1 MKFYR
6 VLTLALAALCVS
18 AGVLAAPPAGYY
30 SALNGK
36 KEADLKTAAY
46 NIIRNFTKASSND
59 AIYSGLPDYF
69 RKTDVYPN
77 SNRWWDM
84 YSDMTFYSSS
94 FKGLNREHSFPKS
107 WWGGSTS
114 VNAYIDLNHL
124 YPSEQ
129 AANMAKSNYPLGTV
143 DRNSPLTFDN
153 GVTTVGYPVNGQ
165 GGLAKKVFEP
175 DDDYKGDFARTY
187 FYMVT
192 CYQNYNWN
200 TNYMY
205 MLEQN
210 AYPTLSQWAV
220 DLLLKWHRQDPVS
233 QKEIDRN
240 EAVFKIQ
247 NNRNPFIDLPE
258 LAEYIWGSK
267 KGESFSPG
275 EVVVPPTGD
284 PILIAPVEDMEI
296 DFGQVAL
303 GNTATTQLLVSG
315 QFLQGYIKAQVYTA
329 DVAMFAIATEARIPA
344 EQVCA
349 EQGYWLNIVYK
360 PTAVGKHTTRL
371 LLSGDFGSRGVAI
384 KGECLPEPVLSA
396 CTATAATDIQPD
408 RYTANWT
415 VPAGEEIDYYVVT
428 RTRYA
433 GANVVTEE
441 VVAEENFA
449 EILDFDKSDREAYS
463 VQSVRLG
470 KRSPMSNV
478 VFVEHAGITGVE
490 NQEPLVV
497 QSFPGFIRFIC
508 SQPQLNCRVYD
519 SAGRLY
525 MSLDYVEQNLD
536 LELPRGVYFITTE
549 THQTPVKVLVK

>member
-1 MKFYR
+1 MKFFR
-6 VLTLALAALCVS
+6 TLVLSVVVFCVS
-18 AGVLAAPPAGYY
+18 ANVFAAAPAGYY

-36 KEADLKTAAY
+36 KEAELKTAAY

-59 AIYSGLPDYF
+59 AIYSGLPESF

-84 YSDMTFYSSS
+84 YSDETFYTSS

-143 DRNSPLTFDN
+143 DRNSALTFDN
-153 GVTTVGYPVNGQ
+153 HVTTVGYPVNGQ

-175 DDDYKGDFARTY
+175 ADKYKGDFARTY

-192 CYQNYNWN
+192 CYQNYNWSSN
-200 TNYMY
+200 HMY

-210 AYPTLSQWAV
+210 DYPTLSQWAI
-220 DLLLKWHRQDPVS
+220 DLLLKWHRQDPVD

-240 EAVFKIQ
+240 DAVFKIQ

-258 LAEYIWGSK
+258 LAEYIWGTK

-275 EVVVPPTGD
+275 EVVIPPTGD
-284 PILIAPVEDMEI
+284 PILISPVEGMEI
-296 DFGQVAL
+296 DFGQVAI

-315 QFLQGYIKAQVYTA
+315 QFLSGYIKAQVYTA
-329 DVAMFAIATEARIPA
+329 NAAMFTASESKISA
-344 EQVCA
+344 EQVCT
-349 EQGYWLNIVYK
+349 EQGYWLNIVYN
-360 PTAVGKHTTRL
+360 PSEVGQHSSRL
-371 LLSGDFGSRGVAI
+371 LLSGDFGSLGIAM
-384 KGECLPEPVLSA
+384 KGECLPVPVLSA
-396 CTATAATDIQPD
+396 CTATEATDILPD
-408 RYTANWT
+408 SYVANWT
-415 VPAGEEIDYYVVT
+415 VSAGEDIDYYIVT
-428 RTRYA
+428 RTRYV
-433 GANVVTEE
+433 GAVATTEE
-441 VVAEENFA
+441 VVAEENFV
-449 EILDFDKSDREAYS
+449 EILDFDQSDREAYS

-470 KRSPMSNV
+470 YRSPMSNV

-490 NQEPLVV
+490 CEEPLLI
-497 QSFPGFIRFIC
+497 QSFHGFIRFIC
-508 SQPQLNCRVYD
+508 SQPQENCTIYD
-519 SAGRLY
+519 SAGRVFAT
-525 MSLDYVEQNLD
+525 LDYVEQNYD
-536 LELPRGVYFITTE
+536 YELPRGVYFITTAS
-549 THQTPVKVLVK
+549 HQTPVKVLVK